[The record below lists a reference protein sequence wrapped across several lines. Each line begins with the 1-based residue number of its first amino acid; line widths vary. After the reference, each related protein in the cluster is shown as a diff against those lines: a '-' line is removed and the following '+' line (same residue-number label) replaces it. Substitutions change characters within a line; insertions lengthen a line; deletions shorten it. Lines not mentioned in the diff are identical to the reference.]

1 MNEAL
6 MTQDHPRSF
15 LPLTPTAFH
24 ILVTLEGGV
33 HHGYAIKR
41 AVEER
46 TGGVIR
52 LGAGTLYHTIQSL
65 ERRVLI
71 EECDPPSRD
80 VAATSRW
87 RFYRITDL
95 GQRVLRAEVERLE
108 ADLGYARAQL
118 NPSDG

>member
-1 MNEAL
+1 
-6 MTQDHPRSF
+6 MTPEHPRSF
-15 LPLTPTAFH
+15 LPLTPAAFH

-46 TGGVIR
+46 TRGVVR

-65 ERRVLI
+65 EKRTFI
-71 EECDPPSRD
+71 EECEPP
-80 VAATSRW
+80 VPEAAGTSRW

-95 GQRVLRAEVERLE
+95 GRRILCAEVDRLE
-108 ADLGYARAQL
+108 ADLSYVRAQL
-118 NPSDG
+118 KQLNPTGG

>member
-1 MNEAL
+1 
-6 MTQDHPRSF
+6 MTTEHPRSF

-41 AVEER
+41 AVEDR
-46 TGGVIR
+46 TRGVVR

-65 ERRVLI
+65 EKRALI
-71 EECDPPSRD
+71 EECQPPAPD
-80 VAATSRW
+80 VAGTSRW

-95 GQRVLRAEVERLE
+95 GQRVLRAEVDRLE
-108 ADLGYARAQL
+108 VDLGHARAQL
-118 NPSDG
+118 NPSGG

>member
-1 MNEAL
+1 MRPE
-6 MTQDHPRSF
+6 HPRSF

-24 ILVTLEGGV
+24 TLVTLEGGV

-46 TGGVIR
+46 TRGVIR
-52 LGAGTLYHTIQSL
+52 LGAGTLYNTIQSL
-65 ERRVLI
+65 EKRALI
-71 EECDPPSRD
+71 EECDPTAPD
-80 VAATSRW
+80 TAATSRW

-95 GQRVLRAEVERLE
+95 GQRVLLAEVARLE

-118 NPSDG
+118 NPTG